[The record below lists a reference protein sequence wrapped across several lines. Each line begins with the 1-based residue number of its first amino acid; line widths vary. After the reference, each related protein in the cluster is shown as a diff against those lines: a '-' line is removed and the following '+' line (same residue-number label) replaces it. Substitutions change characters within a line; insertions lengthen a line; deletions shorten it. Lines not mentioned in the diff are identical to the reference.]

1 MESQAVMT
9 DAENLEAVGATK
21 DTSVQEDE
29 ELVDI
34 STVSVSKDL
43 SPEERVAEY
52 VRQIKN
58 PYRFKCCGF
67 TITARFDNDSGVTL
81 EERLMSLFR

>member
-1 MESQAVMT
+1 MDYKSEH
-9 DAENLEAVGATK
+9 D
-21 DTSVQEDE
+21 

-34 STVSVSKDL
+34 STVSVNKDL
-43 SPEERVAEY
+43 PDKERKAEY

-67 TITARFDNDSGVTL
+67 TIRARFPSDGVTL
-81 EERLMSLFR
+81 EERLQGLFR

>member
-1 MESQAVMT
+1 MSYECEQS
-9 DAENLEAVGATK
+9 
-21 DTSVQEDE
+21 

-43 SPEERVAEY
+43 PDEERKAEY

-67 TITARFDNDSGVTL
+67 TVNARFPSDGVTL
-81 EERLMSLFR
+81 EERLQGLFR